1 VAGTNGAVW
10 TFEVTQGA
18 RVYAEGA
25 GHKSRML
32 TSSGRKTTV
41 DDFVRE
47 GHYVTV
53 HYRVQ
58 DGTRYLTSLH
68 VL

>member
-1 VAGTNGAVW
+1 MW

-25 GHKSRML
+25 GHKSRRIQ
-32 TSSGRKTTV
+32 SSGQPTTM

-47 GHYVTV
+47 GQYVTV
-53 HYRVQ
+53 HYREQ
-58 DGTRYLTSLH
+58 DGTRYLTSLR
-68 VL
+68 VI